1 MLIETTHVKPWSL
14 TKEVRYTDTTISE
27 QERGISITSTPISLL
42 LGDSNEKSWLLNF
55 VDTPGHISLT
65 GEVTAALRI
74 ADGCVVCVDVVEGVM
89 LNTERCIRQCVA
101 QNIPMLLAFT
111 KMDRLIT
118 DLKMPP
124 VDAYFKLIAM
134 LEEVPISGTLFPLG
148 QRHSRF
154 LRSRARIPAVKP
166 RQQQRVLLQR
176 AAQVVLH
183 APQLCRQVLPA
194 VPREN
199 HGGAAREA
207 AVGQRVLRPLDAPL
221 RGPRA
226 GRPHAAQ
233 LRGVLSGADVR
244 VLSALNRR
252 YKIYARVLGAET
264 AELAPFLRELGVSL
278 TKEQLRMDALPL
290 LKLVLS
296 GWFGGHGGVVD
307 SIVEVVPSP
316 IAGAERKVRRCW
328 KGDEA
333 SEVCQAM
340 SRCDPKGPLVIHV
353 VKMFPTPDAS
363 DFVALGRVFSGTVKP
378 GMEVDVLGSSFSA
391 ENEEDLLH
399 RTVQSVAVSQ
409 GRFHLAVTQCKAG
422 NWVLLGGLGDA
433 VQGIA
438 TVVGR
443 NVETTVFCPLEFDT
457 QAVVKLSIEPRKPS
471 ELPIMVDALRKV
483 TRCYPLVSTRKE
495 ESGEYVL
502 LGTGELQLDCAM
514 HDLRHVYSH
523 IDIKVAVPVVRFTE
537 TVQEPSSLL
546 CFAETPNR
554 MNRLAMTAE
563 PLERGLADAAE
574 SGQIVA
580 DWPAERLE
588 ASLTAKFGWDK
599 LAARSFWAFG
609 PEAQGANALLD
620 DTLASEVD
628 KTLLSDVRESVVK
641 GFRWACSGGP
651 LCEEPMRNVK
661 FKILDAMLADTPVY
675 RGRGQLIPTAR
686 RVAYSAFLLASPRL
700 MEPFFQVEIQTPP
713 DLVSTC
719 EEVLSRRRGF
729 VRQSVP
735 KPGTPF
741 ISMKGYIPA
750 MDSFGFETDLRVS
763 TSGLAFPQTV
773 FSHWEIVPGDPLD
786 RSVKILPL
794 EASSGYSLA
803 RDFMLKTRRRK
814 GLSED
819 VSLKKFFDEAMLLQL
834 ASQENEIG
842 VWRVCLKSVQ
852 GCFLHVL
859 LEEKVD
865 NMKG

>member
-1 MLIETTHVKPWSL
+1 M
-14 TKEVRYTDTTISE
+14 
-27 QERGISITSTPISLL
+27 
-42 LGDSNEKSWLLNF
+42 
-55 VDTPGHISLT
+55 
-65 GEVTAALRI
+65 
-74 ADGCVVCVDVVEGVM
+74 
-89 LNTERCIRQCVA
+89 
-101 QNIPMLLAFT
+101 
-111 KMDRLIT
+111 
-118 DLKMPP
+118 
-124 VDAYFKLIAM
+124 
-134 LEEVPISGTLFPLG
+134 
-148 QRHSRF
+148 
-154 LRSRARIPAVKP
+154 
-166 RQQQRVLLQR
+166 
-176 AAQVVLH
+176 
-183 APQLCRQVLPA
+183 
-194 VPREN
+194 
-199 HGGAAREA
+199 
-207 AVGQRVLRPLDAPL
+207 
-221 RGPRA
+221 
-226 GRPHAAQ
+226 
-233 LRGVLSGADVR
+233 
-244 VLSALNRR
+244 
-252 YKIYARVLGAET
+252 LGAEV
-264 AELAPFLRELGVSL
+264 AELAPFLSELGVAL
-278 TKEQLRMDALPL
+278 TKEQLRLDAGPL
-290 LKLVLS
+290 LKLVLPR
-296 GWFGGHGGVVD
+296 WFGSHGGLVESVVE
-307 SIVEVVPSP
+307 SVPSP
-316 IAGAERKVRRCW
+316 VEGAERKVRRCW
-328 KGDEA
+328 RGEA
-333 SEVCQAM
+333 ESELGRAM
-340 SRCDPKGPLVIHV
+340 RGCDAKGPLAIDV

-363 DFVALGRVFSGTVKP
+363 DFVALGRVFSGTVRP

-399 RTVQSVAVSQ
+399 RRVQSVAASQ
-409 GRFHLAVTQCKAG
+409 GRFHVALTQCRAG

-433 VQGIA
+433 VQGVA

-443 NVETTVFCPLEFDT
+443 NVETAVFGPLEFDT

-483 TRCYPLVSTRKE
+483 TRCFPLLSTKKE

-537 TVQEPSSLL
+537 TVQEASSLL

-563 PLERGLADAAE
+563 PLERALADAAE
-574 SGQIVA
+574 SGQIAA

-588 ASLTAKFGWDK
+588 ACLAEKFGWDR

-628 KTLLSDVRESVVK
+628 KALLGDVRESVVK
-641 GFRWACSGGP
+641 GFRWACSAGP
-651 LCEEPMRNVK
+651 LCEEPLRDVK

-741 ISMKGYIPA
+741 ITMKGYIPA

-763 TSGLAFPQTV
+763 TSGLAFPQAV

-834 ASQENEIG
+834 ANQENEIG
-842 VWRVCLKSVQ
+842 VWSVCS
-852 GCFLHVL
+852 
-859 LEEKVD
+859 
-865 NMKG
+865 KGKRGRCV

>member
-1 MLIETTHVKPWSL
+1 M
-14 TKEVRYTDTTISE
+14 
-27 QERGISITSTPISLL
+27 ERG
-42 LGDSNEKSWLLNF
+42 LN
-55 VDTPGHISLT
+55 G
-65 GEVTAALRI
+65 
-74 ADGCVVCVDVVEGVM
+74 
-89 LNTERCIRQCVA
+89 
-101 QNIPMLLAFT
+101 
-111 KMDRLIT
+111 
-118 DLKMPP
+118 
-124 VDAYFKLIAM
+124 
-134 LEEVPISGTLFPLG
+134 
-148 QRHSRF
+148 
-154 LRSRARIPAVKP
+154 
-166 RQQQRVLLQR
+166 
-176 AAQVVLH
+176 
-183 APQLCRQVLPA
+183 
-194 VPREN
+194 
-199 HGGAAREA
+199 
-207 AVGQRVLRPLDAPL
+207 
-221 RGPRA
+221 
-226 GRPHAAQ
+226 
-233 LRGVLSGADVR
+233 
-244 VLSALNRR
+244 R

-264 AELAPFLRELGVSL
+264 ADLAPFLSELGVSL
-278 TKEQLRMDALPL
+278 TKEQLRLDALPL
-290 LKLVLS
+290 LKLVMPRF
-296 GWFGGHGGVVD
+296 FGSQGGIVD
-307 SIVEVVPSP
+307 AIVRSVPSP
-316 IAGAERKVRRCW
+316 IAGAARKIRRCW
-328 KGDEA
+328 KGEED
-333 SEVCQAM
+333 SELRRAM
-340 SRCDPKGPLVIHV
+340 EQCDAKGPLVIHV

-378 GMEVDVLGSSFSA
+378 GMDVDVLGSSFSA
-391 ENEEDLLH
+391 ENEEDLVH
-399 RTVQSVAVSQ
+399 RTIQSVAISQ
-409 GRFHLAVTQCKAG
+409 GRFHLSVTQCKAG

-433 VQGIA
+433 IQGIA
-438 TVVGR
+438 TIVGR

-471 ELPIMVDALRKV
+471 ELPIMVEALRKV
-483 TRCYPLVSTRKE
+483 TRCYPLVSTKKE

-502 LGTGELQLDCAM
+502 MGTGELQLDCAM
-514 HDLRHVYSH
+514 HDLRHVYSN

-574 SGQIVA
+574 SGRIAA

-588 ASLTAKFGWDK
+588 ASLTQQFGWDK

-609 PEAQGANALLD
+609 PETQGANALLD

-628 KTLLSDVRESVVK
+628 KSQLGDVRESIVK
-641 GFRWACSGGP
+641 CFRWACSGGP
-651 LCEEPMRNVK
+651 RCEEPLRNEK
-661 FKILDAMLADTPVY
+661 FKILDARLSDTPVY

-713 DLVSTC
+713 DLVGTC
-719 EEVLSRRRGF
+719 EVVLSRRRGF

-763 TSGLAFPQTV
+763 TSGLAFPQTM

-842 VWRVCLKSVQ
+842 VWSVC
-852 GCFLHVL
+852 
-859 LEEKVD
+859 
-865 NMKG
+865 

>member
-1 MLIETTHVKPWSL
+1 M
-14 TKEVRYTDTTISE
+14 
-27 QERGISITSTPISLL
+27 
-42 LGDSNEKSWLLNF
+42 
-55 VDTPGHISLT
+55 
-65 GEVTAALRI
+65 
-74 ADGCVVCVDVVEGVM
+74 
-89 LNTERCIRQCVA
+89 
-101 QNIPMLLAFT
+101 
-111 KMDRLIT
+111 
-118 DLKMPP
+118 
-124 VDAYFKLIAM
+124 
-134 LEEVPISGTLFPLG
+134 
-148 QRHSRF
+148 
-154 LRSRARIPAVKP
+154 
-166 RQQQRVLLQR
+166 
-176 AAQVVLH
+176 
-183 APQLCRQVLPA
+183 
-194 VPREN
+194 
-199 HGGAAREA
+199 
-207 AVGQRVLRPLDAPL
+207 
-221 RGPRA
+221 
-226 GRPHAAQ
+226 
-233 LRGVLSGADVR
+233 
-244 VLSALNRR
+244 ALNRR

-264 AELAPFLRELGVSL
+264 ADLAPFLRDLGVSL

-296 GWFGGHGGVVD
+296 AWFGGHGGVVD

-328 KGDEA
+328 KGEED

-340 SRCDPKGPLVIHV
+340 NRCDPKGPLVIHV

-409 GRFHLAVTQCKAG
+409 GRFHLAVSQCKAG

-438 TVVGR
+438 TIVGR

-502 LGTGELQLDCAM
+502 MGTGELQLDCAM
-514 HDLRHVYSH
+514 HDLRHVYSN

-588 ASLTAKFGWDK
+588 ASFTTKFGWDK

-609 PEAQGANALLD
+609 PEPQGANALLD

-628 KTLLSDVRESVVK
+628 KTLLSDVRESIVK

-842 VWRVCLKSVQ
+842 VWRVCLRSMRGGGYVCM
-852 GCFLHVL
+852 G
-859 LEEKVD
+859 EKVD
-865 NMKG
+865 CDEMKECGS